1 MSKKVLIMSAST
13 GGGHNRAARA
23 IKEELTNKNIDGEP
37 IECEIVDSLK
47 LVNTTMDKIISR
59 GYEKSAIYTP
69 KAYGSVYRLSETSL
83 ISKNEFKDNLLTSF
97 MARKFKKLLNTT
109 KPDLIIGTHPFPMI
123 ALSNLKKNTYVEELP
138 YTLSDPFHKYYQD
151 LKVPPMMSVLTDYTT
166 HSTWIQNEL
175 DYYIVG
181 HEYVRELLV
190 YEGVDSNKIKA
201 FGIPVEKSFLS
212 NRDKDTVLS
221 ELGLSPSKLT
231 VLLMGGSFGAGNIK
245 ETLTE
250 LLDIDRDFQ
259 ILVITGRNENLKEKI
274 EKKLYSYSG
283 EKNVK
288 VLGFTD
294 KMNDIL
300 ASIDVLITKPG
311 GLTTTEALLKD
322 VPMIIPYY
330 IPGQEEENLDF
341 LSNCGAALRTTKKYT
356 LSVLLKVLIDDP
368 SRLDILKKNIK
379 SIRKFNSAQNI
390 ANLVVNILSNEEDT
404 DPYYGPQK

>member
-23 IKEELTNKNIDGEP
+23 IKEELVNKTIDGTP
-37 IECEIVDSLK
+37 IECEIIDSLK
-47 LVNTTMDKIISR
+47 LVNSTMDKIISQ

-69 KAYGSVYRLSETSL
+69 KAYGSVYRLSETTLLSR
-83 ISKNEFKDNLLTSF
+83 NEFKGNLVTSF
-97 MARKFKKLLNTT
+97 MAKKFKKLLNER

-123 ALSNLKKNTYVEELP
+123 ALSTIKKTSDSYS
-138 YTLSDPFHKYYQD
+138 YISTHHLSESFHKYSNAID
-151 LKVPPMMSVLTDYTT
+151 VPPMISVLTDYTT

-181 HEYVRELLV
+181 HEYVKELLV
-190 YEGVDSNKIKA
+190 YDDVDSNKIKA

-212 NRDKDTVLS
+212 HRDRATVLS
-221 ELGLSPSKLT
+221 EFGLSPDKLT

-245 ETLTE
+245 ETLDE

-259 ILVITGRNENLKEKI
+259 VLVITGRNETLREKI
-274 EKKLYSYSG
+274 EKKLASNCYID
-283 EKNVK
+283 KK
-288 VLGFTD
+288 VCILGYTN

-300 ASIDVLITKPG
+300 ASVDVLVTKPG

-322 VPMIIPYY
+322 LPMIVPYY

-341 LSNCGAALRTTKKYT
+341 LCNCGAALRTTKKYT
-356 LSVLLKVLIDDP
+356 LTVLLKVLIDDP
-368 SRLDILKKNIK
+368 SRLDMLKKNIK
-379 SIRKFNSAQNI
+379 SIRKFNSSLNI
-390 ANLVVNILSNEEDT
+390 ANLVVDVLSEQN
-404 DPYYGPQK
+404 